1 MRILAAFDKC
11 KDSLSAREICALAQ
25 KVVSTQPISH
35 EIECSPLTD
44 GGEGFAQLLTEQKS
58 GSYHSILASDS
69 IGEEKEVRMELF
81 HLTNWNPIFASLQ
94 IYRTMVIM
102 Q

>member
-44 GGEGFAQLLTEQKS
+44 GGEGFAQLLTEQKKW
-58 GSYHSILASDS
+58 ILSFNFGFRFNWGGKRS
-69 IGEEKEVRMELF
+69 K
-81 HLTNWNPIFASLQ
+81 NWNCSI
-94 IYRTMVIM
+94 
-102 Q
+102 